1 MRDME
6 RRDFVRRSGAAVVLL
21 TGCLGGGE
29 TPENDDGDG
38 NATGNGDGE
47 ENGNQTENEDGG
59 EGTETGGEGDGED
72 GEDENGGD
80 ETDEEEVRY
89 TEFMYDPEQAGV
101 NSDGYFFTYTGTEAS
116 QEMSERV
123 QMTDTAGRTARIE
136 VRETETESEEGG
148 LPQQGDVDIV
158 SVRMYEQEGS
168 FGELRTGLTEP
179 VESHVGYEIYETDG
193 SVLAI
198 NNDRL
203 TVIEGS
209 TTERVRLAAGTLAG
223 ETPSYADSNDD
234 IRLLTEAVGTGDA
247 VLVRGGLP
255 DVDVPEI
262 EDAIATAVS
271 LTEDGE
277 TVSLR
282 YAVVYPDEEG
292 ASAAVSTESLE
303 EEPPGGS
310 GVPSD
315 QLTPILG
322 LAVTGLNIRPEDI
335 EVTDQTTEG
344 RVAVLNAS
352 VARSDFFGGL

>member
-1 MRDME
+1 ME

-38 NATGNGDGE
+38 NTTENGDGE
-47 ENGNQTENEDGG
+47 ENGNQTENGNGG
-59 EGTETGGEGDGED
+59 EGTENDGEGD
-72 GEDENGGD
+72 GEDENGGED
-80 ETDEEEVRY
+80 GTGEADVGYTD
-89 TEFMYDPEQAGV
+89 FMYDPEQAGV
-101 NSDGYFFTYTGTEAS
+101 NADGYFFTYTGNEAS
-116 QEMSERV
+116 QEMSERI
-123 QMTDTAGRTARIE
+123 QTTDTSGRTARIE
-136 VRETETESEEGG
+136 IRETETESEGGG

-158 SVRMYEQEGS
+158 SVRMYEQEGT
-168 FGELRTGLTEP
+168 FGELRAGLNEP
-179 VESHVGYEIYETDG
+179 VESYVGYEIYETGG
-193 SVLAI
+193 SVIAV

-234 IRLLTEAVGTGDA
+234 MGVLTDSVGTGDA
-247 VLVRGGLP
+247 VLIRGGLP
-255 DVDVPEI
+255 EVDVPEI
-262 EDAIATAVS
+262 ENAIATAVS

-282 YAVVYPDEEG
+282 YAVIYPDEEG
-292 ASAAVSTESLE
+292 ASAAVDTESLE

-315 QLTPILG
+315 QLTPILA
-322 LAVTGLNIRPEDI
+322 LAVTELNVRPEDI
-335 EVTDQTTEG
+335 EVTNQTTEG
-344 RVAVLNAS
+344 RVAILNAS
-352 VARSDFFGGL
+352 VERSAFFGGL

>member
-6 RRDFVRRSGAAVVLL
+6 RRDFVRRSGAAVFLL

-29 TPENDDGDG
+29 TPENDDG
-38 NATGNGDGE
+38 NTTGNGDGE
-47 ENGNQTENEDGG
+47 ENGNQTQNQDGG
-59 EGTETGGEGDGED
+59 EGTETDGEGDGED
-72 GEDENGGD
+72 EADENEGD
-80 ETDEEEVRY
+80 DGTDEEDVGY

-101 NSDGYFFTYTGTEAS
+101 NADGYFFTYTGNEAS

-123 QMTDTAGRTARIE
+123 QSTDTSGRTARIE
-136 VRETETESEEGG
+136 IRETETESEGEG

-168 FGELRTGLTEP
+168 FGELRTGLNEP
-179 VESHVGYEIYETDG
+179 VESYVGYEIYETGG
-193 SVLAI
+193 SVIAV

-234 IRLLTEAVGTGDA
+234 IRVLTDAVGTGDA
-247 VLVRGGLP
+247 VLIRGGLP
-255 DVDVPEI
+255 EVDVPEI

-292 ASAAVSTESLE
+292 ASAAVSAESLE

-322 LAVTGLNIRPEDI
+322 LAVTELNVRPEDV
-335 EVTDQTTEG
+335 EVTNQTTEG

-352 VARSDFFGGL
+352 VERNAFFGGL